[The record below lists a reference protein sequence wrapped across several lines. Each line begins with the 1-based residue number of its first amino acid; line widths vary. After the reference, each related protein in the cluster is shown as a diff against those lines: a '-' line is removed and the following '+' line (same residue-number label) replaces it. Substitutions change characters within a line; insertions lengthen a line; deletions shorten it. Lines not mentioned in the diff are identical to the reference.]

1 MKTTPPTTTPLT
13 PGPLRR
19 RPPVALTVA
28 GTDSGGGAGVA
39 ADLRTFAACGV
50 WGTMAVTAV
59 TAQSSLGVA
68 RVGPLAPELVRAQIE
83 SVAGDMGVDA
93 LKTGMLGTGEVAHAV
108 AEAVRDLALAPL
120 VVDPVVESSSG
131 HRLLDNDGL
140 AVLRRELLP
149 LAAVVTPNLA
159 EAALLA
165 GVDPPG
171 VERDGATARQTVE
184 ALARAVLSLGP
195 GAVLV
200 TGGHLV
206 EPGGAE
212 GSPDSPDCLVV
223 RGEEPLWIEGERIAT
238 SDTHGT
244 GCVLSAALTARLAL
258 GDDLPDAARAAK
270 AVVSRALRCAVAL
283 GAGPG
288 SVDPLGL

>member
-1 MKTTPPTTTPLT
+1 
-13 PGPLRR
+13 
-19 RPPVALTVA
+19 
-28 GTDSGGGAGVA
+28 VA

-59 TAQSSLGVA
+59 TAQNSWGVA
-68 RVGPLAPELVRAQIE
+68 RVGQLDPELVRAQIE
-83 SVAGDMGVDA
+83 SVAGDIGVDA
-93 LKTGMLGTGEVAHAV
+93 VKTGMLGTGGVAHAV
-108 AEAVRDLALAPL
+108 AAAVRDLALAPL

-131 HRLLDNDGL
+131 HRLLDDDGL
-140 AVLRRELLP
+140 AVLRRELLA

-165 GVDPPG
+165 GVDPAE
-171 VERDGATARQTVE
+171 VEGDDATARERVE

-200 TGGHLV
+200 TGGHLL
-206 EPGGAE
+206 EPG
-212 GSPDSPDCLVV
+212 SPDCLVV
-223 RGEEPLWIEGERIAT
+223 RGEEPLWIEGERIPT

-258 GDDLPDAARAAK
+258 GDDLPDAASKAK
-270 AVVSRALRCAVAL
+270 AVVSRALRGAVAL
-283 GAGPG
+283 GSGPG
-288 SVDPLGL
+288 SVDPLAR